1 MWGLTDSIQ
10 KFHEKIRAQMA
21 NSLTNIKICYI
32 SPLSIHSHRYIE
44 AFVQKG
50 YNISLV
56 TDSRTW
62 ITPNELSIPLDKLP
76 ILNRKNFFQ
85 RMVPNTLRLVKILKQ
100 VSPDIVHLHA
110 QHQYSPAIL
119 LSHLPFILTSW
130 GKEVLALSHADPAWF
145 CLAKATA
152 SKAEKVT
159 VDAKCLKN
167 IWINMGVP
175 EEKIEVIPFGV
186 DTKRFNPN
194 IDGSDIRKKLHIDE
208 EDEVVISTRPYY
220 SDYNISCLIRAI
232 PSVLAKHKNVKFIVK
247 GSGPLENHL
256 KSIAERL
263 NVSSNIR
270 FVGIV
275 PYNEVPKYLSAA
287 DIYVS
292 TCLVDSAS
300 VSLLE
305 AMACRL
311 PPVVTDIPG
320 NREWIENGKNG
331 LLFPPKNPKA
341 LAGKLVQLIEDK
353 RLRQSFGRKCV
364 QIIQDRAM
372 WEECVS
378 KMETIYKSLL

>member
-1 MWGLTDSIQ
+1 M
-10 KFHEKIRAQMA
+10 K
-21 NSLTNIKICYI
+21 
-32 SPLSIHSHRYIE
+32 
-44 AFVQKG
+44 AFAQKG

-62 ITPNELSIPLDKLP
+62 ITPNNLSIPVHTLP
-76 ILNRKNFFQ
+76 VLNRKNILQ
-85 RMVPNTLRLVKILKQ
+85 RIIPNTLRLVKILRQ
-100 VSPDIVHLHA
+100 VNPNIVYLHA

-130 GKEVLALSHADPAWF
+130 GKEVLTLSHADPAWF

-152 SKAEKVT
+152 LKAKKVT

-167 IWINMGVP
+167 IWINMKVP

-186 DTKRFNPN
+186 DTERFNPN
-194 IDGSDIRKKLHIDE
+194 IDGSDIRKKLNIDE
-208 EDEVVISTRPYY
+208 EDEVVISTRPFYNH
-220 SDYNISCLIRAI
+220 YNISCLIRAI
-232 PSVLAKHKNVKFIVK
+232 PLVLLRHKNVKFIVK
-247 GSGPLENHL
+247 GSGPLANHL
-256 KSIAERL
+256 KSSAEKL

-275 PYNEVPKYLSAA
+275 PYNEVSKYLSAA

-292 TCLVDSAS
+292 TCLIDSTS

-305 AMACRL
+305 AMACGL

-331 LLFPPKNPKA
+331 LLFPPRNPKT
-341 LAGKLVQLIEDK
+341 LADKLIRLIEDK
-353 RLRQSFGRKCV
+353 RSRESFGKKCV
-364 QIIQDRAM
+364 KIVKDRAM

-378 KMETIYKSLL
+378 KMETIYESLL